1 MDYLHI
7 SEQEIER
14 QVLDFM
20 RRLGISPA
28 SYEHLELDGHLHRY
42 DIEGDRRG
50 SRNGAY
56 CIHTNGL
63 PAGFVQSWK
72 HDTKETWRFDD
83 SGLSDEEKHYYN
95 SEVYKLKMKAEQE
108 EREKERRK
116 KQAEAAS
123 YARLLFDS
131 IPEAPGNHPYLQAK
145 QIYSYG
151 LRVNNNTLAV
161 PLRDIKGVL
170 GSVQWIEP
178 DGAKKFQY
186 GTSMDGLFWSVALDT
201 ITDRYEERIFICEG
215 MATGA
220 KAYELTKCP
229 VVAAITCFNLTKISE
244 LIRQAYPRAEIIILA
259 DDDKNT
265 ELRQHFNP
273 GLREA
278 AKAVKSCNAD
288 MYISP
293 PFANPDEG
301 TDWDDY
307 ALKYGDERC
316 AMEIERA
323 ITRAKTE
330 KKRLEYEKEAEQL
343 GIMSGSKF
351 ADFCKPLERESFL
364 IEDWLPSES
373 MTMLFA
379 PSGSGK
385 GFLVCDMAYAIANP
399 AMTSWHGKRILKHGP
414 VVYIAG
420 EGQVGMRK
428 RFAALVHSR
437 GVDSACTE
445 MAVLTEPVPID
456 DKNPESGIKRLIA
469 NIGRYYPEPVLVI
482 MDTMN
487 TMMSGDE
494 NKTVDATTFIR
505 SNHELI
511 SEFHTTIL
519 NVHHTGQNPEMQ
531 GRARGSSVF
540 KAAMDIELRLTKNG
554 SILTLEMTKSKD
566 TETQPPMVFNMESVP
581 APGFFKSTG
590 EQDTTCVLE
599 LNEGVTN
606 TLSGNTNEEKTT
618 KAERF
623 AKDTYSAAAHKF
635 GVLIEDNERGR
646 EVVALEL
653 EDWRKVFYEMTS
665 ADNPNTKRQQF
676 NRARTLMLEEK
687 HMLFKKPIGENEYY
701 CLEPSGDAYE
711 STLILYIRRKND
723 ANRCND

>member
-1 MDYLHI
+1 MKYSQI

-14 QVLDFM
+14 QVLDLM
-20 RRLGISPA
+20 SRLGISPA
-28 SYEHLELDGHLHRY
+28 PYEHLELDGHLHRY
-42 DIEGDRRG
+42 DVEGDKRW
-50 SRNGAY
+50 SNNGAY
-56 CIHTNGL
+56 CIHTDGL

-72 HDTKETWRFDD
+72 HDRKETWRFDT
-83 SGLSDEEKHYYN
+83 SGLSDEYQHYYN
-95 SEVYKLKMKAEQE
+95 SEEYKLKMKAEQE
-108 EREKERRK
+108 RREKERRK
-116 KQAEAAS
+116 KQSEAAS
-123 YARLLFDS
+123 YARVLFDS
-131 IPEAPGNHPYLQAK
+131 LPEAPGNHAYLQAK
-145 QIYSYG
+145 QIYPYG
-151 LRVNNNTLAV
+151 LRVNGSSLAI

-170 GSVQWIEP
+170 GSLQWIES
-178 DGAKKFQY
+178 DGTKKFQY
-186 GTSMDGLFWSVALDT
+186 GTSTDGLFWNVALDT
-201 ITDRYEERIFICEG
+201 INDRHEGRVYICEG

-220 KAYELTKCP
+220 KVYELTKSP
-229 VVAAITCFNLTKISE
+229 VIAAITCFNLTKISE

-278 AKAVKSCNAD
+278 AKAVKSSHAD
-288 MYISP
+288 LYISP
-293 PFANPDEG
+293 PFASPDEG

-323 ITRAKTE
+323 ITRAQTE
-330 KKRLEYEKEAEQL
+330 KKRLEYQNQAEQL

-385 GFLVCDMAYAIANP
+385 GFLVCDMAYAVANP
-399 AMTSWHGKRILKHGP
+399 AIASWHGKRILKHGP

-420 EGQVGMRK
+420 EGQLGMRK
-428 RFAALVHSR
+428 RFAALVQHN
-437 GVDSACTE
+437 GADSSCTE
-445 MAVLTEPVPID
+445 MAILTEPVPID
-456 DKNPESGIKRLIA
+456 DRNPEAGIKRLIA

-494 NKTVDATTFIR
+494 NKTVDATTFVR
-505 SNHELI
+505 SGHELI

-519 NVHHTGQNPEMQ
+519 NVHHTGQNPDMQ

-566 TETQPPMVFNMESVP
+566 TETQSPMVFNLQSVP

-606 TLSGNTNEEKTT
+606 TLSGDSNDEKTT

-635 GVLIEDNERGR
+635 GVLVEDDERGR

-687 HMLFKKPIGENEYY
+687 HMLFKKQISDKEYY

-711 STLILYIRRKND
+711 STLLLYIRRKND
-723 ANRCND
+723 TNRCQD